1 MITEYDGHTLRLA
14 SKTTVRHIAKT
25 GQNVEA
31 YIVLEIES
39 PFGDGI
45 AASLSPD
52 DAIKLATT
60 LLRDV
65 NLLRYGSG

>member
-1 MITEYDGHTLRLA
+1 MVAYDGYTLKLSSG
-14 SKTTVRHIAKT
+14 SKIHHEIKRGSEGDWV
-25 GQNVEA
+25 
-31 YIVLEIES
+31 VLEIES

-45 AASLSPD
+45 GASLSPD

-65 NLLRYGSG
+65 SVLKFGSG